1 MSDFRAI
8 NAVTQALKQLLIDV
22 TSELQGD
29 HPDPTD
35 ITLIVEDVKVTALSP
50 EFARANKVNQ
60 VNLFL
65 YAIAPNGAMR
75 NLSLP
80 PPGKAGDQQ
89 ALPLPLNLSYLVTAF
104 GRNDNDLAAHTLLGW
119 AVRRLH
125 DAPVLAPNLLAQ
137 TERVRITMQAVSVEE
152 LSKLWMMFKV
162 PYCVSAA
169 FHVDVV
175 VIEGSRAPHAA
186 LPVLTRG
193 ERDAGF
199 SAQGSLVPQFPT
211 IESLVVLGTPTA
223 PDDPPPQIE
232 VPARQP
238 GLVLGQT
245 LVVRGHHLNAPV
257 GGEVAVRFRRVGEGQ
272 SIEPLLRQEDI
283 SFREIVV
290 PLPDV
295 APVGGSA
302 WQSGV
307 YLVSVVSRDSEGRV
321 RESNDFPVALVPR
334 VDTIDSPARVGPR
347 TFVRFLVTP
356 PVAVT
361 QSTQLLF
368 ADQSIRG
375 LVVVAPPELRF
386 DITDLTGVPADKYYA
401 RVRVDGVES
410 LLVKNYAAKNLEF
423 DDARRVTIP

>member
-8 NAVTQALKQLLIDV
+8 NTVTLALKGLLIDV
-22 TSELQGD
+22 RDELQD
-29 HPDPTD
+29 DRPDPTD
-35 ITLIVEDVKVTALSP
+35 PSLTLENVIVTALSP

-125 DAPVLAPNLLAQ
+125 DAPVLAANLLRQ

-162 PYCVSAA
+162 PYCPSAA

-175 VIEGSRAPHAA
+175 VIEGSRTPRAA
-186 LPVLTRG
+186 LPVLARG
-193 ERDAGF
+193 PGDAGF
-199 SAQGSLVPQFPT
+199 EAQGGLVPQVPT
-211 IESLVVLGTPTA
+211 IESLAVLGVPA
-223 PDDPPPQIE
+223 DSGDVPRIE
-232 VPARQP
+232 VPGRQP

-245 LVVRGHHLNAPV
+245 VVVRGHNLNAPA
-257 GGEVAVRFRRVGEGQ
+257 GGDVVVRFRHVGQEQ
-272 SIEPLLRQEDI
+272 AVEPPLRAADV
-283 SFREIVV
+283 FFGEIAV

-295 APVGGSA
+295 APAAGPA
-302 WQSGV
+302 WQAGIYTV
-307 YLVSVVSRDSEGRV
+307 TVVHRDAEGGV
-321 RESNDFPVALVPR
+321 RESNDFPVALLPR
-334 VDTIDSPARVGPR
+334 IDRIDPPARVGPR
-347 TFVRFLVTP
+347 TSVRVLVTP
-356 PVAVT
+356 SAGAT
-361 QSTQLLF
+361 QSAQLLF
-368 ADQSIRG
+368 ADRAIRG
-375 LVVVAPPELRF
+375 LAVGPAPALDF
-386 DITDLTGVPADKYYA
+386 DLTDLAGVPAGSYFA
-401 RVRVDGVES
+401 RVRIDGAES
-410 LLVKNYAAKNLEF
+410 LLVKDYAAKKLAF
-423 DDARRVTIP
+423 DDTRKVVIA